1 MYGFE
6 STGDGLEQDDAQIE
20 CVVCYSAVKD
30 TMVYPCRHNCLCSQ
44 CTQVVRMQ
52 SSKCPICRQQAEKFI
67 TIKIVNN
74 WEEEVVS

>member
-6 STGDGLEQDDAQIE
+6 NADEESGMQSE

-44 CTQVVRMQ
+44 CTQVV
-52 SSKCPICRQQAEKFI
+52 
-67 TIKIVNN
+67 
-74 WEEEVVS
+74 